1 MNDVIAKRWWN
12 VMAQSS
18 AGAVVVL
25 SRNVVKGGRLLTR
38 QTLKKRMCPIE
49 KSKISCAAERDC
61 RVT

>member
-1 MNDVIAKRWWN
+1 
-12 VMAQSS
+12 MAQSS

-49 KSKISCAAERDC
+49 KSKISCAVERDC
-61 RVT
+61 RPA